1 MPPSRVAEEMQFDAE
16 YDFVI
21 VGAGSAGCVLANRLS
36 ADPTTRVL
44 VIEAGGKDVNP
55 WIHIPAGFYRNIYH
69 PKITWQFDTEPVPGL
84 DGRRVSWPRG
94 KVIGGSSSI
103 NGLIYIRGQRQDFD
117 LWRQMGCTG
126 WSYDDVLPY
135 FRRAENQERGA
146 DEFHGAGGPLDISDL
161 RAPHELHDAF
171 IGACQDAGFKANPD
185 FNGAEQEGVGNYQ
198 LTVRKMR
205 RCSAAV
211 AYLKPAM
218 KRQNLQVE
226 IHAFAQR
233 VLFDGKRAIGL
244 EYRQHGAIRRVG
256 ARREVLLAGGSLLS
270 PQLLQLSGVG
280 PAPLLQQFGIEI
292 VHELPGVGDN
302 LQDHLG
308 CRVIYKARNA
318 NTLNEISRSWL
329 RQVQTGLEYIF
340 GRRGALMMGAAPIGL
355 FAKTREGL
363 VSPDV
368 QYQFLAGSFDK
379 PGEAMHPFPGCSLV
393 AIPCRPESRGWLRI
407 KSPDPAVPPAM
418 QPNYLGT
425 RGDQETMVAALKI
438 SRRIFQTPTMRRY
451 VVEEFWPGAQVDG
464 DAGLLD
470 HAEKTG
476 STTFHQTSTC
486 MMGAHELSVV
496 DTELRVHGIE
506 GLRVIDAS
514 VMPTVISGNTNAAT
528 IMIAEKASDLI
539 RAEARAG
546 SSQRARAA

>member
-1 MPPSRVAEEMQFDAE
+1 MKFDGE

-36 ADPTTRVL
+36 ADPATRVL
-44 VIEAGGKDVNP
+44 VIEAGGKDTNP

-69 PKITWQFDTEPVPGL
+69 PEITWQFETEPVPGL

-94 KVIGGSSSI
+94 KVLGGSSSI

-117 LWRQMGCTG
+117 HWRQLGNVG

-135 FRRAENQERGA
+135 FRRTENQERGA
-146 DEFHGAGGPLDISDL
+146 DDYHGAGGPLDISDL
-161 RAPHELHDAF
+161 RARHELHDAF
-171 IGACQDAGFKANPD
+171 IAGCQDAGFKANPD

-211 AYLKPAM
+211 AYLHPAM
-218 KRQNLQVE
+218 KRPNLKVE
-226 IHAFAQR
+226 ILAFAHR
-233 VLFDGKRAIGL
+233 VLFDGKRAGGL
-244 EYRQHGAIRRVG
+244 EYAQNGVTKRVR

-280 PAPLLQQFGIEI
+280 PGALLREHGIDI
-292 VHELPGVGDN
+292 VHELRGVGEN

-308 CRVIYKARNA
+308 CRIIYKARKA

-329 RQVQTGLEYIF
+329 RQVQTGLEYAF

-363 VSPDV
+363 ASPDC

-379 PGEAMHPFPGCSLV
+379 PGEPMHPFPGCSLV

-418 QPNYLGT
+418 QPNYLAA
-425 RGDQETMVAALKI
+425 RADQETMIAALKI
-438 SRRIFQTPTMRRY
+438 SRRIFRTPTMQQY
-451 VVEEFWPGAQVDG
+451 VVEEFWPGQEVDS
-464 DAGLLD
+464 DEGLLE
-470 HAEKTG
+470 HATKTR

-486 MMGAHELSVV
+486 MMGSHDKAVV
-496 DTELRVHGIE
+496 DTELKVHGIE
-506 GLRVIDAS
+506 GLRVVDAS
-514 VMPTVISGNTNAAT
+514 VMPAGVSGNTNAPT
-528 IMIAEKASDLI
+528 IMIAEKAPDPI
-539 RAEARAG
+539 RAA
-546 SSQRARAA
+546 SHARAAAPAKAA

>member
-1 MPPSRVAEEMQFDAE
+1 MQFDAE

-36 ADPTTRVL
+36 VDPATRVL
-44 VIEAGGKDVNP
+44 VIEAGGKDSNL

-69 PKITWQFDTEPVPGL
+69 PRITWQFETEPVPGL

-94 KVIGGSSSI
+94 KVLGGSSSI
-103 NGLIYIRGQRQDFD
+103 NGLIYIRGQKQDFD
-117 LWRQMGCTG
+117 YWRQLGNVG
-126 WSYDDVLPY
+126 WSFDDVLPY

-146 DEFHGAGGPLDISDL
+146 DEHHGKGGPLDISDL
-161 RAPHELHDAF
+161 RSRHELHDAF
-171 IGACQDAGFKANPD
+171 IAAAQEAGFKANPD
-185 FNGAEQEGVGNYQ
+185 FNGADQEGVGSYQ

-211 AYLKPAM
+211 AYLRPAI
-218 KRQNLQVE
+218 KRPNLKVE
-226 IHAFAQR
+226 THAFAQR
-233 VLFDGKRAIGL
+233 VLFDGKRAVGV
-244 EYRQHGAIRRVG
+244 EYKQNGQIRRVR
-256 ARREVLLAGGSLLS
+256 ATREVLLAGGSLLS

-280 PAPLLQQFGIEI
+280 PAELLRQHGIAL
-292 VHELPGVGDN
+292 VHELPGVGEN

-308 CRVIYKARNA
+308 VRVIYKARNP

-329 RQVQTGLEYIF
+329 HQARTGLEYVF
-340 GRRGALMMGAAPIGL
+340 TRRGALMMGAAPIGL

-363 VSPDV
+363 ASPNV

-379 PGEAMHPFPGCSLV
+379 PGEPMHPFPGCSLV

-407 KSPDPAVPPAM
+407 RSNDPSVPPAM
-418 QPNYLGT
+418 QPNYLAASED
-425 RGDQETMVAALKI
+425 RETMIAALKI
-438 SRRIFQTPTMRRY
+438 SRRIFQTPTMQRH
-451 VVEEFWPGAQVDG
+451 VVEEFWPGPQVDS
-464 DAGLLD
+464 DEGLLE
-470 HAEKTG
+470 HAKRTG

-486 MMGAHELSVV
+486 MMGAHETAVV
-496 DTELRVHGIE
+496 DSELRVHGIA

-514 VMPTVISGNTNAAT
+514 VMPAVISGNTNAAT

-539 RAEARAG
+539 RAELRAAAAG
-546 SSQRARAA
+546 TAAPARAA